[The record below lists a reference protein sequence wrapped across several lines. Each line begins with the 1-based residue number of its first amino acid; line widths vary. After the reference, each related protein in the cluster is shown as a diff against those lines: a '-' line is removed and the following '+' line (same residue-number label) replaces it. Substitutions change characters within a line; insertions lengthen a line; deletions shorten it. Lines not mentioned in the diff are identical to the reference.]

1 MQGINLTEHTSSE
14 THFDIE
20 ATRHLFFHIT
30 FDPDIDAVKNCLKRN
45 INLNDQTIHESHYTP
60 LMEAISRAQYP
71 IVKLLLA
78 QGADIHKVSDNQYTA
93 LHIAAHYCDGQNR
106 YSNSAQEGIVTFT
119 KIIAALLKKGANPN
133 AFIAGSHDTPLILA
147 ARRGNREAVYML
159 LKYGANPHLINSM
172 RETALFTAMSANHLS
187 VVDCLLLYSG
197 LGLKFSNLPSNV
209 KDLLSLEKQSLATL
223 MIPYKRAEGREY
235 ITTLDELKEVM
246 QWDTMQANH
255 HTANPIDY
263 PSLLFRS
270 KILLT
275 LLEKSAVRDVVPEGS
290 DREILNSILRQGR
303 EQIATHIAGYEPL
316 SLKWLTSKK
325 LATLPLNSHQQAL
338 LKSLDLEQ
346 GVAVAKDFAR

>member
-1 MQGINLTEHTSSE
+1 MHATNLTHPLPQSE
-14 THFDIE
+14 ASFDIE
-20 ATRHLFFHIT
+20 ATRHLFYHIT
-30 FDPDIDAVKNCLKRN
+30 SDPDIVAIRNCLKRN

-133 AFIAGSHDTPLILA
+133 VFIAGSHDTPLILA

-172 RETALFTAMSANHLS
+172 RETALFAAMSSNHLS
-187 VVDCLLLYSG
+187 VVDCILLYSG

-209 KDLLSLEKQSLATL
+209 KDLLPLKKQSLATL

-246 QWDTMQANH
+246 QWETMQANP

-275 LLEKSAVRDVVPEGS
+275 LLEKSAVRDVVPEE
-290 DREILNSILRQGR
+290 DRKILNSILRQGR
-303 EQIATHIAGYEPL
+303 ENIATHLAGYEPI